1 MTSRGE
7 RAGGMAGEGE
17 GSEREASRTATSRGE
32 RPGFLDTKRVAE
44 FWDDARKSADEDKQS
59 GYLQDEWPT
68 ALGMNRFAGEWKLVA
83 SWLDRYAV
91 PRGACLDVGCGVG
104 IWLEELAQ
112 RFERADGIDLSAEMV
127 ASTAKRL
134 AHLPNV
140 QVSVQGVN
148 DLPADRRYDFIFV
161 GGVLMYVNDELVE
174 GVIAKLASM
183 LNPGGLV
190 VFRESTANGQTW
202 YRDTPLQPGL
212 FADRTQPRP
221 PYFAIYRTPDSYPQL
236 IAKQSLVLV
245 RTQPNKLYKLA
256 DVTET
261 WLKLIDKLTLGRLAR
276 RRDSAERAARW
287 LHALRYLTLVPH
299 YYLVWL
305 FARRSW
311 RLNNYW
317 YVCARRSD
325 GSSSTAVR

>member
-1 MTSRGE
+1 MT
-7 RAGGMAGEGE
+7 EGK
-17 GSEREASRTATSRGE
+17 
-32 RPGFLDTKRVAE
+32 PGFLDTKRVAE

-68 ALGMNRFAGEWKLVA
+68 ALGINRFRGEWKLVS
-83 SWLDRYAV
+83 SWLESV

-104 IWLEELAQ
+104 IWLEQLAQ
-112 RFERADGIDLSAEMV
+112 RFDRADGIDLSAEMV
-127 ASTAKRL
+127 AATAKRL

-140 QVSVQGVN
+140 TVSVQGVA

-161 GGVLMYVNDELVE
+161 GGVLMYINDELVE
-174 GVIAKLASM
+174 SVIAKLASM
-183 LNPGGLV
+183 LNPGGV
-190 VFRESTANGQTW
+190 IVFRESTANNQTW

-212 FADRTQPRP
+212 FADRSKPRP
-221 PYFAIYRTPDSYPQL
+221 PYFAIYRTPGAYPKL
-236 IAKQSLVLV
+236 IEGQSLALV
-245 RTQPNKLYKLA
+245 KQQPNKFYKLA

-261 WLKLIDKLTLGRLAR
+261 WLGWLNKLTFGRLAR

-287 LHALRYLTLVPH
+287 LHRLRFVTLVPH

-305 FARRSW
+305 VARRSW

>member
-1 MTSRGE
+1 MK
-7 RAGGMAGEGE
+7 
-17 GSEREASRTATSRGE
+17 
-32 RPGFLDTKRVAE
+32 PGFLDTKRVAE
-44 FWDDARKSADEDKQS
+44 FWDEARKSADEDKQS

-68 ALGMNRFAGEWKLVA
+68 ALGMNRFAGEWKLVS
-83 SWLDRYAV
+83 SWLDEHQLSRTS
-91 PRGACLDVGCGVG
+91 CLDVGCGVG
-104 IWLEELAQ
+104 LWLEHFAQ

-134 AHLPNV
+134 GHLSNV
-140 QVSVQGVN
+140 NVSVQGVD
-148 DLPADRRYDFIFV
+148 DLPADRRYDLIFV
-161 GGVLMYVNDELVE
+161 GGVLMYVNDELVS

-183 LNPGGLV
+183 LNPNGLV
-190 VFRESTANGQTW
+190 IFRESTANGQTW

-212 FADRTQPRP
+212 FGDPAKARP
-221 PYFAIYRTPDSYPQL
+221 PYFAIYRTPDAYPAL
-236 IAKQSLVLV
+236 IAQQPLALV

-261 WLKLIDKLTLGRLAR
+261 WLKWINKLTFGRLSR
-276 RRDSAERAARW
+276 RRDSAERTARW
-287 LHALRYLTLVPH
+287 LHALRFITLVPH
-299 YYLVWL
+299 YHLVWL

-325 GSSSTAVR
+325 GSSSSAVR

>member
-1 MTSRGE
+1 MTSGDDK
-7 RAGGMAGEGE
+7 
-17 GSEREASRTATSRGE
+17 
-32 RPGFLDTKRVAE
+32 PGFLDTSRVAE

-68 ALGMNRFAGEWKLVA
+68 ALGMNRFAGEWKLVE
-83 SWLDRYAV
+83 SWLAGV

-104 IWLEELAQ
+104 LWLEHFAA

-134 AHLPNV
+134 AHLSNV
-140 QVSVQGVN
+140 SVSVQGVS

-183 LNPGGLV
+183 LTPNGVL
-190 VFRESTANGQTW
+190 VFRESTANGKTW

-212 FADRTQPRP
+212 FADRTKPRP
-221 PYFAIYRTPDSYPQL
+221 PYFAIYRTPDRYPQM
-236 IAKQSLVLV
+236 IENQSLALV
-245 RTQPNKLYKLA
+245 RSQPNKFYKLA

-261 WLKLIDKLTLGRLAR
+261 WLKWVNTLTFGRLAR
-276 RRDSAERAARW
+276 RRDSAERTARW
-287 LHALRYLTLVPH
+287 LHALRYITLVPH

-305 FARRSW
+305 IARRSW

-325 GSSSTAVR
+325 GSSSTASR

>member
-1 MTSRGE
+1 MTE
-7 RAGGMAGEGE
+7 K
-17 GSEREASRTATSRGE
+17 
-32 RPGFLDTKRVAE
+32 PGFLDTKRVAE

-68 ALGMNRFAGEWKLVA
+68 ALGMNRFAGEWKLVE
-83 SWLDRYAV
+83 SWLANV

-104 IWLEELAQ
+104 LWLEHFAA

-140 QVSVQGVN
+140 NVSVQGVN
-148 DLPADRRYDFIFV
+148 DLPADRRYDLIFV

-174 GVIAKLASM
+174 DVIAKLASM
-183 LNPGGLV
+183 LTPTGIL

-212 FADRTQPRP
+212 FADRTKPRP
-221 PYFAIYRTPDSYPQL
+221 PYFAIYRTPDSYPKM
-236 IAKQSLVLV
+236 IAKQPLALV
-245 RTQPNKLYKLA
+245 RSQPNKFYKLA
-256 DVTET
+256 DLTET
-261 WLKLIDKLTLGRLAR
+261 WLGWVNKLTFGRLAR
-276 RRDSAERAARW
+276 RRDSAERVARW
-287 LHALRYLTLVPH
+287 LHRLRWITLLPH
-299 YYLVWL
+299 YYVKR
-305 FARRSW
+305 AVAQRSW

-325 GSSSTAVR
+325 GSSSTAAR